1 MIPQQNIGSLSR
13 RRRWL
18 SLSVAS
24 LATLLVTADS
34 GQLSIALPV
43 IISEFNADLTLAS
56 WIALVYAL
64 ITSSLYLPCGRL
76 SDLVGIG
83 KVFSVGFV
91 LYAASALAAGWSQ
104 SAEQLILFRALQAA
118 GSALI
123 MANNFALVT
132 ALFPPEERGRAMGIS
147 GGTVSALG
155 YTLGPVLGGMLTYA
169 FGWRSNL
176 YLSAAL
182 AFMGLVAARYLLPPE
197 SFTASRG
204 DRPVAP
210 TSNSKEPFDFLG
222 TITFA
227 LGISLLLLALATA
240 QKGTWRSAL
249 VGMEFL
255 AGIIVLV
262 LFVQLERRACFPLL
276 DLTLFRIPAFTL
288 GNTARWISFVTMSIH
303 VLLMPFFLQL
313 GMRLDPLHAGF
324 LVVPTPFAMALL
336 APLTGWMSERFIPER
351 LCSLGLIVNAVAFLF
366 LSLLSVETTSFAV
379 IFWLSVLGFG
389 MGLFQTPN
397 NNLLM
402 SSVPRH
408 RLGVGSSFLSI
419 IRSLGNA
426 VGAALAATV
435 VSAQLIA
442 ATGRSSLE
450 NLGGDLATENGGS
463 VLTAFLQGFHYAYLI
478 AAVLCFVGA
487 ALSAIRVS
495 EPQ

>member
-1 MIPQQNIGSLSR
+1 MTLTQDESSSPR

-24 LATLLVTADS
+24 LATLLVTADT
-34 GQLSIALPV
+34 GQLSIALPA
-43 IISEFNADLTLAS
+43 IIAEFNADLTLAS

-64 ITSSLYLPCGRL
+64 ITASLYLPCGRL
-76 SDLVGIG
+76 SDLIGIG
-83 KVFSVGFV
+83 KVFSAGFI
-91 LYAASALAAGWSQ
+91 LYAAGALAAGWSQ
-104 SAEQLILFRALQAA
+104 SAEQLVLFRAFQAA

-155 YTLGPVLGGMLTYA
+155 YTLGPVLGGFLTYA

-176 YLSAAL
+176 YLSAVLAL
-182 AFMGLVAARYLLPPE
+182 VGLAAARYLLPPE
-197 SFTASRG
+197 SRG
-204 DRPVAP
+204 ERPVAP
-210 TSNSKEPFDFLG
+210 TSSSKEPFDFPG
-222 TITFA
+222 AITFA
-227 LGISLLLLALATA
+227 LSISLLLLALASA
-240 QKGTWRSAL
+240 QKGTWGSPL
-249 VGMEFL
+249 VAVEFVG
-255 AGIIVLV
+255 GIVVLV
-262 LFVQLERRACFPLL
+262 LFVWLEHRARFPLL

-288 GNTARWISFVTMSIH
+288 GNTARWISFITMSIN

-313 GMRLDPLHAGF
+313 GMGLDPLRAGL

-351 LCSLGLIVNAVAFLF
+351 LCSLGLIISAVAFLSLSF
-366 LSLLSVETTSFAV
+366 LAVKATSFTV
-379 IFWLSVLGFG
+379 VLWLSVLGFG

-402 SSVPRH
+402 SSLPRQ

-419 IRSLGNA
+419 VRSLGNS
-426 VGAALAATV
+426 VGAALAATI

-442 ATGRSSLE
+442 VTGRASLQ
-450 NLGGDLATENGGS
+450 NLGGDLSTEAGAP
-463 VLTAFLQGFHYAYLI
+463 LLAAFLQGFYYTYVM
-478 AAVLCFVGA
+478 AAALCFVGA
-487 ALSAIRVS
+487 AVSAVRVS
-495 EPQ
+495 GRQR